1 MYTTEE
7 ARTILLELIHFSTID
22 GQLHAREK
30 QFIEM
35 IALSLQ
41 FPAANLLALYHEEM
55 PIIPAVSEFERY
67 QQFYRLA
74 LIMFCDQRI
83 HEREWQFIQEVA
95 LRMGLNLSA
104 TKRILH
110 TMKRNPQTTI
120 KPAVLMQLIQEQH
133 N

>member
-1 MYTTEE
+1 MYTTEQ

-22 GQLHAREK
+22 GQLHAKEI

-35 IALSLQ
+35 IAQSLQ
-41 FPAANLLALYHEEM
+41 FPVADLLALYHEET
-55 PIIPAVSEFERY
+55 PVTPATSEFERY

-83 HEREWQFIQEVA
+83 DDREWQCIQEMAV
-95 LRMGLNLSA
+95 RMGLNLSA

-110 TMKRNPQTTI
+110 SMKQNPQTTI
-120 KPAVLMQLIQEQH
+120 KPAVLLQLIQEQH